1 MTEIFGSQLYSKS
14 KSFDDTIRDLHKG
27 FSELKI
33 HVGKLNISEENKLI
47 KRLLQFST
55 LNEYD
60 KISLIDAYKFHSL
73 QNNSNLALL
82 TFNYHDV
89 TIGNHGPRVTKN
101 IYCELIGLTSLNYN
115 IGHVLIK
122 PETVIEKLIEL
133 INPVEVDFKENKE
146 FSSNYY
152 VLASDEKR
160 LRENIDIQLLEHIN
174 KHKELYVE
182 IINGMVLIRTLKPVD
197 SDSIKTV
204 VELIDDINKTTKR

>member
-1 MTEIFGSQLYSKS
+1 MTEIFGSHLYSNS

-33 HVGKLNISEENKLI
+33 KFEKLNISEENKLI
-47 KRLLQFST
+47 KRLSQFST

-60 KISLIDAYKFHSL
+60 KISLIDAYKFYNL

-101 IYCELIGLTSLNYN
+101 IYCELIGLTSINYN

-133 INPVEVDFKENKE
+133 VNPIEIDFKENKE
-146 FSSNYY
+146 FSSKYY
-152 VLASDEKR
+152 VLANDEKK
-160 LRENIDIQLLEHIN
+160 LRENIDLNLLEHIN
-174 KHKELYVE
+174 KHKELYIE
-182 IINGMVLIRTLKPVD
+182 IINGIILIRTLKPVD
-197 SDSIKTV
+197 SNSIKTV
-204 VELIDDINKTTKR
+204 VELIEDINKPTKR